1 MRFEETKWSDLAE
14 TAKKMLR
21 EAFGPTTTKVYCEDV
36 FRDLRRSFEHIP
48 TSQVTMW
55 NRQSGVAKSLEGR
68 DEKNILP
75 VLTAQESTLQ
85 RLQKLKHKRLISTG
99 IFTPP
104 GNQAKARKAFEHGQ
118 CFDIGFADA
127 ELGVAPL
134 VDMGPL
140 LGKRKKDQNDKAP
153 PKANG
158 DRDTLPL
165 FLLPATKETL
175 RSTASSLAFVASLS
189 DVASLEAVEQEL
201 GRTWLGQALHLGY
214 CFLIKNEVWLF
225 VGFCQFAAL
234 MWKLEAV
241 QVAEG
246 WEQVFFCESG
256 AFGDSELRWFTVCEL
271 REGGAKGCITEMTVL
286 HG

>member
-1 MRFEETKWSDLAE
+1 
-14 TAKKMLR
+14 
-21 EAFGPTTTKVYCEDV
+21 
-36 FRDLRRSFEHIP
+36 
-48 TSQVTMW
+48 
-55 NRQSGVAKSLEGR
+55 
-68 DEKNILP
+68 
-75 VLTAQESTLQ
+75 
-85 RLQKLKHKRLISTG
+85 
-99 IFTPP
+99 
-104 GNQAKARKAFEHGQ
+104 
-118 CFDIGFADA
+118 A

-214 CFLIKNEVWLF
+214 CFLIKNEVWLSL
-225 VGFCQFAAL
+225 GFCQFAAL

-271 REGGAKGCITEMTVL
+271 REGRGLSWRIVASYTLEEFAVRARLPLKAEFWAAVCQAVGVAVPHAGVRAEDGVPFARAL
-286 HG
+286 VQHFEP